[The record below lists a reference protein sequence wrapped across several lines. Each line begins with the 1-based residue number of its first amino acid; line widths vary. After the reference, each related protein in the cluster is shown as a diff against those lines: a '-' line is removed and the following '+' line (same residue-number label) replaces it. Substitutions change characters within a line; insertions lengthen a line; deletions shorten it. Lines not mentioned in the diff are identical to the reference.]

1 MAPQKIAHVK
11 YGWIFRRIRE
21 NNTFPLAYA
30 ERGKIAKDEH
40 VSVGQRDRSF
50 TKKGM
55 FHAITDSLFTCLFF
69 N

>member
-11 YGWIFRRIRE
+11 YGWIFRRIRK

-50 TKKGM
+50 TKKGDVSRYYR
-55 FHAITDSLFTCLFF
+55 FSVYVFIF
-69 N
+69 